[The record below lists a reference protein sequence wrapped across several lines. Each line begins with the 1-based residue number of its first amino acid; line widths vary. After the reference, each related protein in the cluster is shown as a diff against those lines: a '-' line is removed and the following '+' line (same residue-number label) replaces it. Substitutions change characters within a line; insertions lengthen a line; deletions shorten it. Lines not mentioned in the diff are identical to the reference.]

1 MKKIISLSILLL
13 SFLIVDGFSAIRRT
27 IIDFNTY
34 DEKIKAQFTDPKESF
49 ITNVDGYPKLVVGYE
64 DYMLQN
70 WDVELGES
78 SGDIKNKILSYCK
91 SVKSQRFGNT
101 LGVRI
106 HFPKWNN
113 NSYALIKPPFPI
125 KIYDTNGQ
133 FINAE
138 NGVIPNVSEVKSV
151 SVWVNGRNFNF
162 GLAIRMK
169 DRFENIHEFFMG
181 WLYFDGWRKLTFTN
195 PNFTENI
202 NAKKLK
208 REPLYPYDIPYLV
221 FDSFVIYRP
230 ADQIGGDFV
239 TYIANMELEYTP
251 YFVDGED
258 DIKDEE
264 VWGIITKRMLQRQSA
279 EEKRLIENIY
289 LYQQEKKRTQE
300 ANKK

>member
-1 MKKIISLSILLL
+1 MRKTLCL
-13 SFLIVDGFSAIRRT
+13 SFLFLCFVATSFSAIRRT

-34 DEKIKAQFTDPKESF
+34 DEKVKTQFSEPQESY

-64 DYMLQN
+64 DYMLNN
-70 WDVELGES
+70 WQVELGES
-78 SGDIKNKILSYCK
+78 SADIKNKILSYCK

-151 SVWVNGRNFNF
+151 SVWVNGRNFNY

-181 WLYFDGWRKLTFTN
+181 WIYFDGWRKLTFNN

-202 NAKKLK
+202 NAKKLR

-221 FDSFVIYRP
+221 FDSIVIYRP

-239 TYIANMELEYTP
+239 TYIASMEIEYTP

-264 VWGIITKRMLQRQSA
+264 VWGIITKRMLRKQEA

>member
-13 SFLIVDGFSAIRRT
+13 TFLMVNGFSAIRRT

-34 DEKIKAQFTDPKESF
+34 DEKVKAQFSDPKESF

-64 DYMLQN
+64 DYMLNN

-151 SVWVNGRNFNF
+151 SVWVNGRNFNY

-230 ADQIGGDFV
+230 GDQIGGDFV
-239 TYIANMELEYTP
+239 TYIASMEIEYTP
-251 YFVDGED
+251 YFVDSED

-264 VWGIITKRMLQRQSA
+264 VWGIITKRMLRKQEA
-279 EEKRLIENIY
+279 EERRLIENIY

>member
-13 SFLIVDGFSAIRRT
+13 TFLMVDGFSAIRRT

-34 DEKIKAQFTDPKESF
+34 DEKIKAQFTEPKESL
-49 ITNVDGYPKLVVGYE
+49 ITNVDGYPKLIVGYE
-64 DYMLQN
+64 DYLLNN

-239 TYIANMELEYTP
+239 TYIANMEIEYTP
-251 YFVDGED
+251 YFVDSED

-264 VWGIITKRMLQRQSA
+264 VWGIITKRMLRRQEA
-279 EEKRLIENIY
+279 EERRLIENIY

-300 ANKK
+300 ANK

>member
-13 SFLIVDGFSAIRRT
+13 TFLMVDGFSAIRRT

-34 DEKIKAQFTDPKESF
+34 DEKIKAQFTEPKESL
-49 ITNVDGYPKLVVGYE
+49 ITNVDGYPKLIVGYE
-64 DYMLQN
+64 DYLLNN

-239 TYIANMELEYTP
+239 TYIANMEIEYTP

-264 VWGIITKRMLQRQSA
+264 VWGIITKRMLRRQEA
-279 EEKRLIENIY
+279 EERRLIENIY

>member
-1 MKKIISLSILLL
+1 MKKIVSLSILLL
-13 SFLIVDGFSAIRRT
+13 TFLMVNGFSAIRRT

-70 WDVELGES
+70 WNVELGES
-78 SGDIKNKILSYCK
+78 SADIKNKILSYCK

-208 REPLYPYDIPYLV
+208 REPLYPYDIPFLV

-230 ADQIGGDFV
+230 SDQIGGDFV
-239 TYIANMELEYTP
+239 TYIASMELEYTP

-258 DIKDEE
+258 DIKDEQ
-264 VWGIITKRMLQRQSA
+264 VWGIITKRMLRKQEA
-279 EEKRLIENIY
+279 EERRLIENIY

>member
-13 SFLIVDGFSAIRRT
+13 TFLMVDGFSAIRRT

-34 DEKIKAQFTDPKESF
+34 DEKIKAQFTDPKESY

-64 DYMLQN
+64 DYMLNN

-239 TYIANMELEYTP
+239 TYIANMEIEYTP
-251 YFVDGED
+251 YFVDSED

-264 VWGIITKRMLQRQSA
+264 VWGIITKRMLRRQEA
-279 EEKRLIENIY
+279 EERRLIENIY

-300 ANKK
+300 ANK

>member
-13 SFLIVDGFSAIRRT
+13 TFLMVDGFSAIRRT

-34 DEKIKAQFTDPKESF
+34 DEKIKAQFIEPKESL
-49 ITNVDGYPKLVVGYE
+49 ITNVDGYPKLIVGYE
-64 DYMLQN
+64 DYLLNN

-239 TYIANMELEYTP
+239 TYIASMEIEYTP

-264 VWGIITKRMLQRQSA
+264 VWGIITKRMLRRQEA
-279 EEKRLIENIY
+279 EERRLIENIY